1 MQKSLEVNAARE
13 MHVLACFANR
23 KELFVGS
30 IAEKFKEPTASIN
43 RNPYSVSRDTTSDR
57 VLDEL
62 VLVQTMLVGNGLA
75 NLRRSVREGVV
86 EAVGKYCPTTD
97 LA

>member
-1 MQKSLEVNAARE
+1 MLR
-13 MHVLACFANR
+13 
-23 KELFVGS
+23 
-30 IAEKFKEPTASIN
+30 KFKEPTASLN

-57 VLDEL
+57 ADEW

-75 NLRRSVREGVV
+75 NLRRSVGEGVV